1 MPHVT
6 VKIAPGRTEE
16 QKTLLA
22 SAIVQDLVAIANV
35 REENLSVAIEEV
47 TPEDWDAKVYQP
59 EILPNRDKLY
69 KKPAYDRPAVSKGRS

>member
-1 MPHVT
+1 MIQKEERMPHVT

-35 REENLSVAIEEV
+35 RETFA
-47 TPEDWDAKVYQP
+47 AG
-59 EILPNRDKLY
+59 
-69 KKPAYDRPAVSKGRS
+69 A

>member
-6 VKIAPGRTEE
+6 VKIALGRTEQ

-22 SAIVQDLVAIANV
+22 GAIVNDLVAIANC
-35 REENLSVAIEEV
+35 REENVSVAIEEV
-47 TPEDWDAKVYQP
+47 RPEDWDAKVYKP

-69 KKPAYDRPAVSKGRS
+69 KKPAYDRPAESKGRI

>member
-35 REENLSVAIEEV
+35 REENVSVAIEEV

-69 KKPAYDRPAVSKGRS
+69 KKPAYDRSPESKGRI

>member
-35 REENLSVAIEEV
+35 REENVSVAIEEV
-47 TPEDWDAKVYQP
+47 TPEDWDAMVYQP

-69 KKPAYDRPAVSKGRS
+69 EKPAYDRPAESKGRS